1 MAKLQ
6 VYKEK
11 VAISLVK
18 DGYYKNMKDTM
29 KSV

>member
-18 DGYYKNMKDTM
+18 DGYYKNMKDTIL
-29 KSV
+29 